1 MRKAKVIGAMLLAA
15 TLGTPAFADEFS
27 GFRLGIGL
35 GQQTFESDVSYLGY
49 FDNVDTTRASY
60 SVFGGWALNKYFA
73 VEVGFRDGSDFN
85 QILASDGLF
94 PTRSMKIHDDMK
106 GGEASVTGAWWVTPK
121 FGLYGR
127 AGVYAWKSDI
137 IFSEDPDTS
146 FPIDCGCATPP
157 PNPVNRTSFSDDGI
171 EPFLGFG
178 LQTVLDGALVR
189 IEYQM
194 MELDDFGSAS
204 TDPSMLD
211 TTVNSLQFSIV
222 WNLH

>member
-1 MRKAKVIGAMLLAA
+1 MRKATVIGAMLLAA

-27 GFRLGIGL
+27 GFRLGIGF
-35 GQQTFESDVSYLGY
+35 GQQTLESDVSYLGY

-60 SVFGGWALNKYFA
+60 NVFGGWALNKYFA
-73 VEVGFRDGSDFN
+73 VEVGFRDGSDFS
-85 QILASDGLF
+85 QVLASGGLF
-94 PTRSMKIHDDMK
+94 PTSSMKIHDDLK
-106 GGEASVTGAWWVTPK
+106 GGEASVTGAWWVTPR

-137 IFSEDPDTS
+137 IFAEDTNTNSES
-146 FPIDCGCATPP
+146 
-157 PNPVNRTSFSDDGI
+157 NPVIRTSFSDDGV

-178 LQTVLDGALVR
+178 LQTVFDGALVR

-194 MELDDFGSAS
+194 MELDDFGSAT
-204 TDPSMLD
+204 TDPFMLD

>member
-35 GQQTFESDVSYLGY
+35 GQQTLESDVSYLGY

-85 QILASDGLF
+85 QILASGGLF
-94 PTRSMKIHDDMK
+94 PTSYMKFHDDLK
-106 GGEASVTGAWWVTPK
+106 GGEASVTGAWWATPK

-137 IFSEDPDTS
+137 IFAEVPDTN
-146 FPIDCGCATPP
+146 FPDA
-157 PNPVNRTSFSDDGI
+157 VNRTSFSDDGV

-178 LQTVLDGALVR
+178 LQTVFDGALVR

-194 MELDDFGSAS
+194 MELDDFGSAT
-204 TDPSMLD
+204 TDPFMLD
-211 TTVNSLQFSIV
+211 TTVNSVQLSIV
-222 WNLH
+222 WILH